1 MGGEPLCPDNQ
12 FLTYMVINEVKNKYP
27 DIKVYLWT
35 GYTLD
40 ELKASNNVPRIKQI
54 LDQCEMVVDG
64 RYEQELRDITL
75 LMRGSTN
82 QNIIK
87 CNEIDWN

>member
-12 FLTYMVINEVKNKYP
+12 FLTYMVINEVKSKYP
-27 DIKVYLWT
+27 DIKIYLWT

-54 LDQCEMVVDG
+54 LDQCE
-64 RYEQELRDITL
+64 
-75 LMRGSTN
+75 
-82 QNIIK
+82 
-87 CNEIDWN
+87 